1 MQLSFDFGKNERE
14 QHLKVRC
21 EECKALVARG
31 KYNKARALLEE
42 IRQED
47 AMRAEVVQIQIMHD
61 HGIRL

>member
-1 MQLSFDFGKNERE
+1 MQLSFDFGKSEQE
-14 QHLKVRC
+14 QHLRVRC
-21 EECKALVARG
+21 EECKSLVAGG
-31 KYNKARALLEE
+31 KYNEARALLEE